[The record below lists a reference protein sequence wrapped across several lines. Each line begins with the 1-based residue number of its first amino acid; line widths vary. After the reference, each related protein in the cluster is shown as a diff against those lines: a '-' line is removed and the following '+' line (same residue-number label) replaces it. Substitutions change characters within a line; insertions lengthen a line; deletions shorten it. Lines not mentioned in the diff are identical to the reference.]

1 MYSNLDAKSNRPPG
15 FDTACGWLL
24 FHVRQSPHWRLVYTF
39 VSMFARAVHALTVVH
54 SAGEVTMGA
63 LGDSFYEYLLKVW
76 VYRGG
81 RNGVDAPGR
90 SIFDNTIKVGC

>member
-1 MYSNLDAKSNRPPG
+1 
-15 FDTACGWLL
+15 
-24 FHVRQSPHWRLVYTF
+24 
-39 VSMFARAVHALTVVH
+39 
-54 SAGEVTMGA
+54 MGA

-90 SIFDNTIKVGC
+90 SIFDNTIRVWTLS

>member
-1 MYSNLDAKSNRPPG
+1 MFP
-15 FDTACGWLL
+15 CLL
-24 FHVRQSPHWRLVYTF
+24 VLVL
-39 VSMFARAVHALTVVH
+39 ALTVAH